1 MKPFLKFLTLQL
13 VTSMSSIEVFE
24 VFNKDTIILN
34 ENHMLSFSILLVSL
48 LGGWAAVT
56 KAKSA

>member
-1 MKPFLKFLTLQL
+1 
-13 VTSMSSIEVFE
+13 MSSIEVFE